1 MSSNDDGFVDSI
13 FSHRKRMETIS
24 EIIEGEIYLSSLLAA
39 TQATESLDKK
49 GITHVISILKE
60 PFHRHSNVEY
70 LVIGEDDSSDTDLL
84 KHFQTM
90 NAFIG
95 TFLSEAA
102 SVSLHG
108 NVCFPFY
115 CLSMIFLPRL
125 LQYNR
130 FQLSNL
136 GDISAF
142 RHYDDAWRGSRRHLI
157 DALADE
163 AKSKGGAVLLHCQSG
178 VSRSATATIA
188 YLMYSRG
195 MGATKAYDFVK
206 LRRSSINPNLSF
218 VRQLQEYDEML
229 RSEGIIQCSSS
240 SASSSNGAQETTS
253 FLVHYL
259 RVTIP
264 VFTQN
269 IPDDQLIVTAK
280 RCDYNYIQVL
290 ASLRQQA
297 NPPTAS

>member
-13 FSHRKRMETIS
+13 LSHRKRMETIS

-39 TQATESLDKK
+39 TQAAESLGKK
-49 GITHVISILKE
+49 GITHIISILKE
-60 PFHRHSNVEY
+60 PFIRHSNVEY
-70 LVIGEDDSSDTDLL
+70 LIIGEDDSSDTDLL
-84 KHFQTM
+84 KHFQET

-95 TFLSEAA
+95 TFLSADP
-102 SVSLHG
+102 SVSLCG
-108 NVCFPFY
+108 KILFSFSGCSRPLLLLLAP
-115 CLSMIFLPRL
+115 LSSVFGSDIT
-125 LQYNR
+125 
-130 FQLSNL
+130 
-136 GDISAF
+136 DISALCGWLPKMWARVIVSASF
-142 RHYDDAWRGSRRHLI
+142 H
-157 DALADE
+157 ADE

-178 VSRSATATIA
+178 VSRSATITIA

-195 MGATKAYDFVK
+195 MAATKAYEFVK
-206 LRRSSINPNLSF
+206 KRRVSINPNLSF
-218 VRQLQEYDEML
+218 VRQLQEYDDIL
-229 RSEGIIQCSSS
+229 RSEGTIQSASASPSSS
-240 SASSSNGAQETTS
+240 PGTLEPTP

-259 RVTIP
+259 RSTIP

-269 IPDDQLIVTAK
+269 IPDDQLLFTAK